1 MKILYIA
8 SPGPLSMIPLEQLLI
23 SSHQVCAI
31 AFTAGSLKRGQ
42 DCRFPIVIG
51 SLGTIESL
59 ALSNDIPMVRLQ
71 QDLSQNLVEIMQYEP
86 DVILVSCFPRK
97 LPNSILLVPT
107 IGCFNLHPSL
117 LPAYRGPVPIFW
129 QFRAGEDDFG
139 VTLHR
144 MSSQL
149 DAGNIIG
156 QSAVTMPDGVTKQQA
171 NTLLAAA
178 GYQLMT
184 RALDDFERVNYKEIA
199 QNERLANY
207 QGFPSESDFAVST
220 QWTAKRIFNFIRAT
234 GEPGRV
240 YPCNADGRVYPLV
253 EAMAYQEIG
262 STRVVATGSTI
273 TLPCSHGSITA
284 RILSD

>member
-1 MKILYIA
+1 
-8 SPGPLSMIPLEQLLI
+8 MIPLEQLLI
-23 SSHQVCAI
+23 SSHRVCAI
-31 AFTAGSLKRGQ
+31 AFLAESLKRGQ
-42 DCRFPIVIG
+42 GRQFPIVIG

-59 ALSNDIPMVRLQ
+59 ALSNDIPVIRLQ
-71 QDLSQNLVEIMQYEP
+71 QDLSQSLVEIMQYGP

-97 LPNSILLVPT
+97 LPNSILSVPT
-107 IGCFNLHPSL
+107 LGCFNLHPSL

-129 QFRAGEDDFG
+129 QFRAGERDFG

-149 DAGNIIG
+149 DAGSIIG
-156 QSAVTMPDGVTKQQA
+156 QSAVIMPDGVTKQQA
-171 NTLLAAA
+171 NTLLAAE

-184 RALDDFERVNYKEIA
+184 RALDDFERVRYKEIA
-199 QNERLANY
+199 QNENLANY
-207 QGFPSESDFAVST
+207 QRFPSESDFAVST
-220 QWTAKRIFNFIRAT
+220 MWTAKRIFNFIRAT
-234 GEPGRV
+234 GEPGKV
-240 YPCNADGRVYPLV
+240 YPCNAGDRVYPLV

-284 RILSD
+284 RFLAD

>member
-1 MKILYIA
+1 MKILYIG
-8 SPGPLSMIPLEQLLI
+8 SSGLLSLIPLKQLLI

-31 AFTAGSLKRGQ
+31 AFSAGSLKRGQ
-42 DCRFPIVIG
+42 ARRFPIVIG

-59 ALSNDIPMVRLQ
+59 ARSKDVPIIRLQ
-71 QDLSQNLVEIMQYEP
+71 KDLSQSLVEILQYEP

-97 LPNSILLVPT
+97 LPNSILSVPT
-107 IGCFNLHPSL
+107 LGCFNLHPSL

-129 QFRAGEDDFG
+129 QFRAGEGDFG

-149 DAGNIIG
+149 DAGSIIG
-156 QSAVTMPDGVTKQQA
+156 QSAVIMPDGVTKQQA

-184 RALDDFERVNYKEIA
+184 RALDDFERVRYKEIA
-199 QNERLANY
+199 QNESLANY
-207 QGFPSESDFAVST
+207 QRFPSESDFAVST
-220 QWTAKRIFNFIRAT
+220 MWTAKRIFNFIHAT

-240 YPCNADGRVYPLV
+240 YPCNAGGRVYPLV

-273 TLPCSHGSITA
+273 YYPSL
-284 RILSD
+284 